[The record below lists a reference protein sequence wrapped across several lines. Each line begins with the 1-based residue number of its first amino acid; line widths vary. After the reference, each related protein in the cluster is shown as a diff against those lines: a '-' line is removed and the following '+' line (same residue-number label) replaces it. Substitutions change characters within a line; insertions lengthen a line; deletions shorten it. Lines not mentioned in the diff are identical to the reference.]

1 MCCSTSFPLFA
12 LLNSAIIFM
21 LFTLQSCVKTYSY
34 QKWNMVF
41 FFCSFQS
48 ANPKFIHQYHVFF
61 VLCSISH
68 AFANPLCFLKWFL
81 CFDGPYIQC
90 LFWFIHIGFFFTLFK
105 SPLASCRSFLPCS
118 THTYAYT
125 PFSNTI
131 MNKMQ
136 WLKSKNLYNVT
147 TDWWKLV
154 KKSRMKW
161 KKMSCAVTDNGEGMV
176 EAGIGS
182 EKFLRIRILE
192 ILKETPFFGP
202 SS

>member
-1 MCCSTSFPLFA
+1 MKQGF
-12 LLNSAIIFM
+12 
-21 LFTLQSCVKTYSY
+21 
-34 QKWNMVF
+34 
-41 FFCSFQS
+41 
-48 ANPKFIHQYHVFF
+48 FF
-61 VLCSISH
+61 VLFNQQTQSLFTNTMFFFRIMFHLICICKPAVLPQMIS
-68 AFANPLCFLKWFL
+68 
-81 CFDGPYIQC
+81 
-90 LFWFIHIGFFFTLFK
+90 LFWWSSYRVYFDLSTLISSLPFLQ
-105 SPLASCRSFLPCS
+105 SLLASCCSFLPCS
-118 THTYAYT
+118 THTYT

-161 KKMSCAVTDNGEGMV
+161 KKMSCAVTYNGEGMV

-182 EKFLRIRILE
+182 EKFLRITILE